1 MSSPQLNYCVSPGE
15 DRSHSV
21 YRYTDQIYKVVQWY
35 TVRGH
40 FGPGP
45 AENRL
50 PRKLINSEYMNWTA
64 YMEKFGFCSFGR
76 INNPVAAGFYITK
89 YITKD
94 NDRMVQDVGLA

>member
-45 AENRL
+45 AENRKHYDK
-50 PRKLINSEYMNWTA
+50 KLDSSVSRAKRVIL
-64 YMEKFGFCSFGR
+64 EKALCNPWDWFCTFTIADPSL
-76 INNPVAAGFYITK
+76 TEK
-89 YITKD
+89 T
-94 NDRMVQDVGLA
+94 